1 MSVRSL
7 VDLPLAQSANPVS
20 ADTFNFYQN
29 NLAQGSGPNG
39 TWLMTDF
46 FGTTAG
52 SPHTAAMTE
61 VNAVIDTYT
70 QNGTLTTL
78 KTCYDRMRTL
88 LTGGYTSGIPPAIT
102 ITIPAGPGA
111 GTYSSYDSA
120 LDALID
126 AANGAV
132 NSAAGAMGSDLDTI
146 NSQWYTMTYH
156 TLVYEPQNQTRA
168 EINFATIPAAS
179 ELSCTSF
186 ITTIDGYGQQVEE
199 GQAAFVLQS
208 VARADTVP
216 GQAMLGAMIEGRNQ
230 QALDAVPLVRWND
243 VPSEPAVPPPAAPL
257 MDSSL
262 SVNQA
267 RQEVQSRLRVTS

>member
-7 VDLPLAQSANPVS
+7 VDLPLAQTTNPIPTSTVS
-20 ADTFNFYQN
+20 FYQN
-29 NLAQGSGPNG
+29 NLALGSGPNG

-61 VNAVIDTYT
+61 VNEIIAKYM
-70 QNGTLTTL
+70 QNGTLDTL

-88 LTGGYTSGIPPAIT
+88 LTGGYGAPPT
-102 ITIPAGPGA
+102 ITVPAGPGSGSYA
-111 GTYSSYDSA
+111 DYDSA
-120 LDALID
+120 LDALIT
-126 AANGAV
+126 AANGAL
-132 NSAAGAMGSDLDTI
+132 NTAASTMGQDLDTI
-146 NSQWYTMTYH
+146 NEQWYAMTNH
-156 TLVYEPQNQTRA
+156 TFVYEPENLTRA

-179 ELSCTSF
+179 QLSCTSF

-208 VARADTVP
+208 VARTDTVP

-230 QALDAVPLVRWND
+230 QALDQCPLTRWND
-243 VPSEPAVPPPAAPL
+243 IPSQPTSPPPAAPL
-257 MDSSL
+257 MDASL
-262 SVNQA
+262 TVTQA
-267 RQEVQSRLRVTS
+267 REAVQSRLRVSS